1 MDPRP
6 ADTIPTDPIRVDPAP
21 ADTIGHYE
29 LNDGNRLPRVGF
41 GTYPLRHEAG
51 VSAMV
56 RALDNGYRLIDSA
69 VNYENEVDVGDAVCS
84 SGLPR
89 EEIQVTTKVPGRF
102 HAHEEAVR
110 SVEDSLRR
118 MRLDV
123 LDLVLIHWPNPS
135 RGLYVEAW
143 EALVE
148 CRERGL
154 VRSIGVS
161 NFTEAHLER
170 VIERTGI
177 TPAVNQIELHP
188 AFPQVEMRAVNERL
202 GIRTESWSPLG
213 RAKQDG
219 PVGSEAVV
227 SAAEAHGVE
236 PAQVVLRWH
245 VQLCSIPLPKSASPE
260 RQRSNLG
267 VFGFELS
274 EDEMAAIT
282 ALGRPDGRLF
292 GADPDTHEEM

>member
-1 MDPRP
+1 MTTD
-6 ADTIPTDPIRVDPAP
+6 IPTH
-21 ADTIGHYE
+21 T
-29 LNDGNRLPRVGF
+29 LNDGTVLPQIGF
-41 GTYPLRHEAG
+41 GTYPLRGVEGVEAIT
-51 VSAMV
+51 SA
-56 RALDNGYRLIDSA
+56 LQTGYRLIDSA
-69 VNYENEVDVGDAVCS
+69 VSYENEHEVGEALVRS
-84 SGLPR
+84 EIPR
-89 EEIQVTTKVPGRF
+89 SEVLLTTKIPGRF
-102 HAHEEAVR
+102 HEHQLAVQ

-118 MRLDV
+118 LGTDY

-135 RGLYVEAW
+135 VDRYVEAW
-143 EALVE
+143 QALVDVQ
-148 CRERGL
+148 ERGL

-219 PVGSEAVV
+219 PVGSEAVL

-236 PAQVVLRWH
+236 PGLRGDDLPLDAGSPTGTASPPPRWSCAGT
-245 VQLCSIPLPKSASPE
+245 CSSVRSRCPSRRPRSGSAATSTCSAS
-260 RQRSNLG
+260 S
-267 VFGFELS
+267 
-274 EDEMAAIT
+274 
-282 ALGRPDGRLF
+282 
-292 GADPDTHEEM
+292 

>member
-1 MDPRP
+1 MTTD
-6 ADTIPTDPIRVDPAP
+6 IPTH
-21 ADTIGHYE
+21 T
-29 LNDGNRLPRVGF
+29 LNDGTVLPQIGF
-41 GTYPLRHEAG
+41 GTYPLRGVEGVEAIT
-51 VSAMV
+51 SA
-56 RALDNGYRLIDSA
+56 LQTGYRLIDSA
-69 VNYENEVDVGDAVCS
+69 VNYENEHEVGEALVRS
-84 SGLPR
+84 EIPR
-89 EEIQVTTKVPGRF
+89 SEVLLTTKIPGRF
-102 HAHEEAVR
+102 HEHQLAVQ

-118 MRLDV
+118 LGTDY

-135 RGLYVEAW
+135 VDRYVEAW
-143 EALVE
+143 QALVDVQ
-148 CRERGL
+148 ERGL

-219 PVGSEAVV
+219 PVGSEAVL

-245 VQLCSIPLPKSASPE
+245 VQLGSIPLPKSASRQ
-260 RQRSNLG
+260 RQRSNLD

>member
-1 MDPRP
+1 MPD
-6 ADTIPTDPIRVDPAP
+6 IPFLTGVDGA
-21 ADTIGHYE
+21 
-29 LNDGNRLPRVGF
+29 RLPAIGL
-41 GTYPLRHEAG
+41 GTYDLRGADG
-51 VSAMV
+51 TAAVGTAID
-56 RALDNGYRLIDSA
+56 AGYRLLDTAFNYDNEGVVGRAIAQAA
-69 VNYENEVDVGDAVCS
+69 VPREALLFSTKLPGRYHRHDLARWAIEES
-84 SGLPR
+84 LFRSGLDR
-89 EEIQVTTKVPGRF
+89 
-102 HAHEEAVR
+102 
-110 SVEDSLRR
+110 
-118 MRLDV
+118 

-135 RGLYVEAW
+135 VDRYVEAW
-143 EALVE
+143 QALVDVQ
-148 CRERGL
+148 ERGL

-219 PVGSEAVV
+219 PVGSEAVL

-245 VQLCSIPLPKSASPE
+245 VQLGSIPLPKSASPE